1 VLVAATEPHQFTYIV
16 LVGLLVGLQTVEAV
30 VIRPRV
36 ESRTMR
42 VGPALMLIGTLIGF
56 ELYGIGGAV
65 YGTAVLV
72 LIWAVL
78 LAMPDRSAIPPAAQP
93 SAETRQLEPAPSPRT
108 EPTPPDVVRDQP
120 PAEHHEAGT

>member
-1 VLVAATEPHQFTYIV
+1 V

-78 LAMPDRSAIPPAAQP
+78 LAVPDRSAIPLAAQP
-93 SAETRQLEPAPSPRT
+93 SAEARQLEPAQYQ
-108 EPTPPDVVRDQP
+108 PTPRRC
-120 PAEHHEAGT
+120 A